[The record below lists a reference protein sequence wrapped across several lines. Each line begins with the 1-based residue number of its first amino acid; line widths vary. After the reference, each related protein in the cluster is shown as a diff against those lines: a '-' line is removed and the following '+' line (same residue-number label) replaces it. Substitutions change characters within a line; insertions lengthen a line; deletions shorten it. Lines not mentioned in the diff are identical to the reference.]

1 MELIPINES
10 KIKIMLN
17 ESDMKEYNIGDEA
30 DCANS
35 ETRLAIRHILDRAK
49 DQIGFNTE
57 GSEIFVQLYTSK
69 RGGCELFVTKST
81 VSQDTI
87 VASTSAP
94 ERKPKKRTD
103 QIAAKPL
110 GESRA
115 LPARIQG
122 AQKQKRS
129 DSGKAIYSFGDLGSL
144 CKVCALLNGLHL
156 SIEAGAHKGD
166 NGLYYLCMEGEDLN
180 EYTRLNKISFI
191 LEYGERERGY
201 DTSTY
206 IEEHATPICRTDA
219 IATLS
224 QF

>member
-10 KIKIMLN
+10 KIKIMLD

-81 VSQDTI
+81 ISSDAI
-87 VASTSAP
+87 VASTAAP
-94 ERKPKKRTD
+94 EKKIKKR
-103 QIAAKPL
+103 
-110 GESRA
+110 GESNIPKA
-115 LPARIQG
+115 LPNSHTLPARIQG
-122 AQKQKRS
+122 AQKPKRT
-129 DSGKAIYSFGDLGSL
+129 DVGKAFFSFDDLSSL
-144 CKVCALLNGLHL
+144 CKVCALLEKMHL
-156 SIEAGAHKGD
+156 SIDGSAHKGD
-166 NGLYYLCMEGEDLN
+166 DGLYYLCLEGDDLN
-180 EYTRLNKISFI
+180 EYARLNKITFI

-206 IEEHATPICRTDA
+206 IEEHSTPICRANA
-219 IATLS
+219 IGTLS